1 MTRAQNIPITVL
13 TAMATAVVL
22 FLLFDVWLHA
32 AMPQGVLGLA
42 W

>member
-1 MTRAQNIPITVL
+1 MAQAIRTFDDNVE
-13 TAMATAVVL
+13 ATAAWDGP
-22 FLLFDVWLHA
+22 LFDVWLHA